1 MATYTVTVD
10 ERTTRG
16 KYIITILAALG
27 LIEHKNT
34 KEIEEQREKEAFLY
48 TTKINAAK
56 IVEIRKKCSRK
67 PRAE

>member
-48 TTKINAAK
+48 TTKINAEK
-56 IVEIRKKCSRK
+56 
-67 PRAE
+67 